1 MDLDFS
7 SKEKIVGTFTICIT
21 LLVLATVIIIGRGKD
36 WFRASVNFYATFNES
51 YNLEKNA
58 AVKMYST
65 DIGLVKDISITGE
78 KVKLTLKIYEDFSKR
93 IKTDAV
99 ASVESPTL
107 IGDEYVSIKPGSN
120 KFLPLPENSEI
131 RTVAKKSVADILAE
145 FEVEKTAKMVVAA
158 IQGISETTQELSAP
172 EGPLMVSLKNIE
184 SATAHLDRLTASLAA
199 GEGTAGSILQS
210 RELIESLLARIE
222 KLGEILDNLSRAT
235 EKTPQ
240 TVELVNTNLQT
251 LQQFSAKASG
261 SFLRLENIL
270 QEVDESIQAI
280 QTILANVETGSHDIP
295 AILTSTRQGIEDI
308 RNAVEDADQVI
319 QSVQKNPLIRGN
331 LPPAPEPQPTDSGL
345 RP

>member
-21 LLVLATVIIIGRGKD
+21 ILILATVIIIGRGKD
-36 WFRASVNFYATFNES
+36 WFRASVVFYATFSES
-51 YNLEKNA
+51 YNLKENA

-78 KVKLTLKIYEDFSKR
+78 KVTLTLKIYEDFTKQ
-93 IKTDAV
+93 IKMDAV

-107 IGDEYVSIKPGSN
+107 IGDEYVSIKPGSQ

-131 RTVAKKSVADILAE
+131 RTVAKKSFTDILQE

-158 IQGISETTQELSAP
+158 IQGITETAQKLRAP
-172 EGPLMVSLKNIE
+172 EGPLMVSLNNIE
-184 SATAHLDRLTASLAA
+184 RTTGHLDKLTKSLQA

-210 RELIESLLARIE
+210 RELIEALLARID
-222 KLGEILDNLSRAT
+222 KLGEILENLSAAT

-240 TVELVNTNLQT
+240 TVELVNTNLET
-251 LQQFSAKASG
+251 LKQFSTRASG

-280 QTILANVETGSHDIP
+280 KTILSNVEEGSHDIP
-295 AILTSTRQGIEDI
+295 AIIRSTRQGIDDI
-308 RNAVEDADQVI
+308 RDSVEDADKII
-319 QSVQKNPLIRGN
+319 QSIQKNPLIRGN
-331 LPPAPEPQPTDSGL
+331 LPAEPKTAPTDSGV